1 MFESELAMV
10 AVRAHYQK
18 TTASVN
24 SSNEH
29 STFTLSLFCDP
40 RNLNTVVI
48 PSERGCYR
56 CPWLACNR
64 MRTKLRPMLTRAN
77 DGASERVGRRCSHAW
92 ETGGNPDLS
101 DRRGISW
108 AKDSIKSSTAMTTG
122 RSGWSATAARLL
134 DENHSA
140 NCMLGEQF
148 SEETIRHDQYGTKH
162 YGSIPQRRSRPLQR
176 GVVEGVVSL
185 VMGLQPMTAG

>member
-1 MFESELAMV
+1 
-10 AVRAHYQK
+10 
-18 TTASVN
+18 
-24 SSNEH
+24 
-29 STFTLSLFCDP
+29 
-40 RNLNTVVI
+40 
-48 PSERGCYR
+48 
-56 CPWLACNR
+56 
-64 MRTKLRPMLTRAN
+64 MLLGAN
-77 DGASERVGRRCSHAW
+77 DRASERVGRRCSHAW

-122 RSGWSATAARLL
+122 RSGWSATTARLL

-148 SEETIRHDQYGTKH
+148 SEETIRHDQYGTK
-162 YGSIPQRRSRPLQR
+162 PLQR

-185 VMGLQPMTAG
+185 VMRLQPMTAG